1 MARRITI
8 SVAGIAALCLALT
21 SIRASAEN
29 HDKKDIVDTVVSAEQ
44 FKTLVAAVKAAELVE
59 VLRGEGPFTVFA
71 PTDKAFAKIP
81 KEQLEAL
88 LKDQKKLQQ
97 VLTYHVV
104 PGKVMAADVVKLKS
118 AKTVQKKPVKITV
131 NEGQVKINNAN
142 VVKTDIECSNG
153 VIHVIDAV
161 LLPPTEPQ
169 ASTQA
174 GVAETEKAQM
184 AAIQL
189 IDQALQD
196 EFAGGSVDAEVER
209 LQTTASEVLKS
220 TQENHEV
227 QDILGRVMQESRPP
241 HELEFAK
248 RLRAALVG
256 ARDILAFQ
264 PVMEAP
270 LPEGFPELTPV
281 GEIRVQRYPAYRL
294 ARVATSE
301 GEDSAF
307 WTLFKHIESK
317 NIAMTAPVEVSY
329 QQTEANAPRG
339 VEMAFLYATN
349 KLGETGS
356 AGKVN
361 VADVPAASAVS
372 IGVRGETTP
381 QAVATAHSRLKA
393 WLTDREGEY
402 QSNGELR
409 VLGYNSPIV
418 PSEQRYFEVQLPIR
432 EASRGS

>member
-1 MARRITI
+1 MK
-8 SVAGIAALCLALT
+8 
-21 SIRASAEN
+21 ASAEN
-29 HDKKDIVDTVVSAEQ
+29 HDKKDIVDTAVSAEQ

-81 KEQLEAL
+81 TEQLEAL

-118 AKTVQKKPVKITV
+118 AKTVQEKPVKITV
-131 NEGQVKINNAN
+131 NEGKVKINNAN
-142 VVKTDIECSNG
+142 VVKTDIECANG

-169 ASTQA
+169 AKTQA
-174 GVAETEKAQM
+174 AVAETEQARLAAAQT
-184 AAIQL
+184 IE
-189 IDQALQD
+189 QALEE
-196 EFAGGSVDAEVER
+196 EFSEGSLHAEVER
-209 LQTTASEVLKS
+209 LQAAASQALELSK
-220 TQENHEV
+220 NNYEV
-227 QDILGRVMQESRPP
+227 QEILGEVRQESRPP

-248 RLRAALVG
+248 RLRAALIG
-256 ARDILAFQ
+256 ARDVLAFQ

-270 LPEGFPELTPV
+270 RPEGFPELTPV

-301 GEDSAF
+301 GEDAAF

-329 QQTEANAPRG
+329 QQTDAHAPRG

-349 KLGETGS
+349 KLGETGL
-356 AGKVN
+356 AGKVS
-361 VADVPAASAVS
+361 VADVPAANAVS
-372 IGVRGETTP
+372 IGVRGEITA

-393 WLTDREGEY
+393 WLADREGKY
-402 QSNGELR
+402 QSSGELR
-409 VLGYNSPIV
+409 VLGYNSPMV
-418 PSEQRYFEVQLPIR
+418 PSDKRYFEVQLPIR